1 MNTIRKSAL
10 FLSAL
15 LGAQA
20 GIAQAQQHNSAQPQP
35 QDNKKMNVVFIVCDD
50 LNADLGS
57 FDDSIVKTPNLD
69 RIRAH
74 AVRFNNAYCQYPL
87 SGPTRASFLT
97 GYSPERTKVM
107 DLTTNFRQAMPNC
120 VTLPQLFKNN
130 GYYTVR
136 IGKVYH
142 ANVPMDIGHDGM
154 DDPKSWTKKWN
165 PIGIDKT
172 MEDHV
177 HILTPSLVV
186 GKRIGGSMAYMELP
200 GEDDTH
206 TDAIGANIACSEI
219 RNHKD
224 KPFFLAMGFYR
235 PHTPYVAPKKYFEM
249 YPWQTMPLPNVP
261 ADDWDNKPSC
271 AKTSDV
277 LNYGLPADSL
287 RRAKAAYYATLT
299 FMDAQVG
306 KILNELERNKL
317 MDNTIILFVGDNGY
331 NLGQHGQWQKQML
344 FEHSARVPLMIAVP
358 GMTNGKNSYD
368 KPVELLDI
376 YPTLAG
382 ICGLQDI
389 PNDLDGRDVTPLL
402 KNVKTPWKENAY
414 SEQTRKPGAFKSTVK
429 EFTLGR
435 SVRTDRYR
443 YTEWNDGR
451 AGGELYDYAKD
462 PTEHYNLYNKKK
474 YKKLQAQLAADLHKH
489 YAEIQAKIKK

>member
-1 MNTIRKSAL
+1 MNKIKN
-10 FLSAL
+10 SAL
-15 LGAQA
+15 LLTTLFVGQPVLAQE
-20 GIAQAQQHNSAQPQP
+20 QKHQPVNQDP
-35 QDNKKMNVVFIVCDD
+35 QNKKMNVVFIVCDD

-74 AVRFNNAYCQYPL
+74 AMRFNNAYCQYPL

-107 DLTTNFRQAMPNC
+107 DLTTSFRKAMPDC

-142 ANVPMDIGHDGM
+142 ANVPMDIGHDGA

-172 MEDHV
+172 LEDKV
-177 HILTPSLVV
+177 HILTPSLVS
-186 GKRIGGSMAYMELP
+186 GKRIGGSMAYLEVP
-200 GEDDTH
+200 GEDDKH
-206 TDAIGANIACSEI
+206 TDAIGANIACMEI
-219 RNHKD
+219 HNHKD

-235 PHTPYVAPKKYFEM
+235 PHTPYIAPSKYYKM

-261 ADDWDNKPSC
+261 ADDWDNKPEC
-271 AKTSDV
+271 AKTSNI
-277 LNYGLPADSL
+277 LNYGLPADTL
-287 RRAKAAYYATLT
+287 RRAKAAYYAAIS
-299 FMDAQVG
+299 FMDAQIG
-306 KILNELERNKL
+306 KILNQLDRDGLAN
-317 MDNTIILFVGDNGY
+317 NTAIVFVGDNGY
-331 NLGQHGQWQKQML
+331 NLGQHGQWQKQLL
-344 FEHSARVPLMIAVP
+344 FEHSARVPLIISVP
-358 GMTNGKNSYD
+358 EITNRKGSYN

-376 YPTLAG
+376 YPTIASV
-382 ICGLQDI
+382 CSLQA

-402 KNVKTPWKENAY
+402 KDANTPWEENAY

-429 EFTLGR
+429 EFTMGR
-435 SVRTDRYR
+435 SVRTERYR
-443 YTEWNDGR
+443 YTEWNDGK
-451 AGGELYDYAKD
+451 AGGELYDYLKD
-462 PTEHYNLYNKKK
+462 PTEHYNLYNNKK
-474 YKKLQAQLAADLHKH
+474 YKKLQKQLSVDLHKH
-489 YAEIQAKIKK
+489 YAEIQAKIK